1 MIEKK
6 KNNLLIVDD
15 LPKNIQILGRLLASA
30 DRNIAYALNGEDA
43 LRLLSENQFDL
54 ILLDIMMPGLNGF
67 EVCEAIKQNPQTAEI
82 PIIFLTARSEI
93 DSIIKGFEVGAQDY
107 ITKPF
112 NASELSARVKT
123 QLELVNQRKQL
134 IDLNHNLENKVA
146 ERTVQLEQANRQLA
160 NLEKAKSEFLGII
173 SHELRT
179 PLNGIIGI
187 TQLLSMTSIDPEQ
200 KEYLQFL
207 SDASKRLMRFSEI
220 ALLITSLQAKN
231 QKVDLFH
238 VSVKN
243 MAEMAIDEMRNVIEE
258 KDLQV
263 VIEETQPGLMINV
276 DSELI
281 QKSLAILI
289 ENAAYHLAAKGKIV
303 IRTRVEDQFVYIDV
317 CDNGKG
323 FAPELL
329 EQLNQFVLQDNIV
342 AKEGL
347 GLSLAAVKLILEA
360 HSGSVAVSNNQDGG
374 ACVSLIFLMTF

>member
-1 MIEKK
+1 MIEQK

-15 LPKNIQILGRLLASA
+15 LPKNIQILGRLLAST
-30 DRNIAYALNGEDA
+30 DRNIAYALNGDDA

-54 ILLDIMMPGLNGF
+54 ILLDIMMPGKNGF
-67 EVCEAIKQNPQTAEI
+67 EVCEAIRANPTTAKI
-82 PIIFLTARSEI
+82 PVIFLTARSEI
-93 DSIIKGFEVGAQDY
+93 DSIVKGFEVGAQDY

-112 NASELSARVKT
+112 NASELSARVQT

-134 IDLNHNLENKVA
+134 LDLNHNLENKVA
-146 ERTVQLEQANRQLA
+146 ERTAQLEQANRQLA

-207 SDASKRLMRFSEI
+207 SEASKRLMRFSEI

-231 QKVDLFH
+231 QQVDLFT

-243 MAEMAIDEMRNVIEE
+243 MAEMAIDDMQSAINE
-258 KDLQV
+258 KELRIDTDGIQ
-263 VIEETQPGLMINV
+263 QDLMINV

-281 QKSLAILI
+281 QKSLSILI
-289 ENAAYHLAAKGKIV
+289 ENAAYHLASKGKIA
-303 IRTRVEDQFVYIDV
+303 IRTRVENHLIYIDV

-323 FAPELL
+323 FDPELL
-329 EQLNQFVLQDNIV
+329 QQLNMFVEQDNIV

-360 HSGSVAVSNNQDGG
+360 HSGHVSVANHPDGG
-374 ACVSLIFLMTF
+374 ACVSLVFEK

>member
-1 MIEKK
+1 MIEQK

-15 LPKNIQILGRLLASA
+15 LPKNIQILGRLLAST
-30 DRNIAYALNGEDA
+30 DRNIAYALNGDDA

-54 ILLDIMMPGLNGF
+54 ILLDIMMPGKNGF
-67 EVCEAIKQNPQTAEI
+67 EVCEAIRANPTTAKI
-82 PIIFLTARSEI
+82 PVIFLTARSEI
-93 DSIIKGFEVGAQDY
+93 DSIVKGFEVGAQDY

-112 NASELSARVKT
+112 NASELSARVQT

-134 IDLNHNLENKVA
+134 LDLNHNLENKVA
-146 ERTVQLEQANRQLA
+146 ERTAQLEQANRQLA

-207 SDASKRLMRFSEI
+207 SEASKRLMRFSEI

-231 QKVDLFH
+231 QQVDLFT

-243 MAEMAIDEMRNVIEE
+243 MAEMAIDDMQSAINE
-258 KDLQV
+258 KELRIDTDGIQ
-263 VIEETQPGLMINV
+263 QDLMINV

-281 QKSLAILI
+281 QKSLSILI
-289 ENAAYHLAAKGKIV
+289 ENAAYHLASKGKIA
-303 IRTRVEDQFVYIDV
+303 IRTRVENHLVYIDV

-323 FAPELL
+323 FDPELL
-329 EQLNQFVLQDNIV
+329 QQLNMFVEQDNIV

-360 HSGSVAVSNNQDGG
+360 HSGHVSVANHPDGG
-374 ACVSLIFLMTF
+374 ACVSLVFEK